1 MGTNAV
7 PRPHSGPPRRD
18 PRRAP
23 RARDAPASRPRRAR
37 LAPSRRGGSTRGA
50 GLLDPR
56 RVRVAGSVTA
66 ARSARCVAGRVA
78 GSRRASRAAS
88 RVETRLALRAAV
100 EMRPRR
106 GLEARVAGAT
116 AFPRFRPP
124 EPPRHPRSC
133 SPPAGPLPSCRSRTK
148 RPCRAPPTAAAA
160 PRWGLA
166 RCARHAQRSRL
177 RACSL
182 RTHSLA
188 ACLTAHA
195 ACNHQAGGRDRV
207 RHRRARAHSREPAR
221 PRRRSRERA
230 GLCERLL
237 RRLEQ
242 GRAKGQ
248 LAHSGAAAAAAA
260 AQRWRRCDGALRRRV
275 SSASRRRCSVGPW
288 SSSSTTASP
297 ALPDTLTPPC
307 PSSGKC
313 HVHAHV

>member
-1 MGTNAV
+1 M
-7 PRPHSGPPRRD
+7 
-18 PRRAP
+18 
-23 RARDAPASRPRRAR
+23 
-37 LAPSRRGGSTRGA
+37 
-50 GLLDPR
+50 
-56 RVRVAGSVTA
+56 
-66 ARSARCVAGRVA
+66 
-78 GSRRASRAAS
+78 
-88 RVETRLALRAAV
+88 
-100 EMRPRR
+100 
-106 GLEARVAGAT
+106 
-116 AFPRFRPP
+116 
-124 EPPRHPRSC
+124 
-133 SPPAGPLPSCRSRTK
+133 
-148 RPCRAPPTAAAA
+148 
-160 PRWGLA
+160 
-166 RCARHAQRSRL
+166 

-307 PSSGKC
+307 PSSGKHRAYRHIRKSP
-313 HVHAHV
+313 HVLTKISDAAARAAQACVKTKTSAAHGVLLPSQCALPRSCWSRARRCRVVRTCASHAAGQSCNTVKEGLW